1 MTDLADNRPWL
12 AGYPAGIPAEID
24 PDEYPSLKD
33 LLERSFSEFAE
44 LTAFSNLGSELS
56 YAEVEALSR
65 SFAAYLQSATGLSP
79 GDRVAIMM
87 PNLLQY
93 PVVMFGILRAGM
105 VVVNVNPLYTARELE
120 HQLSDS
126 GARAIVVVENFAD
139 TVEQVLRATDVELV
153 ITTQIG
159 DQFPLLKRLVTNFVV
174 RYVKRLIPR
183 WDIPGAIAYG
193 SAIAHGESSTYQDV
207 TVGPEDIAFL
217 QYTGGTTG
225 VAKGAVLTHRNM
237 VSNVLQAVAWARPFI
252 KGRGDIVVTPLPL
265 YHVFSLTANL
275 FCFMEFGGHDL
286 LITNPRDM
294 PSVLKELERR
304 PFAYLTGVNTL
315 FVALINEPRFSKL
328 DFSLLKVS
336 MGGGMAVQTSVSEE
350 WQELTGQPPS
360 QGYGLTETSPIVC
373 ATPLDGRA
381 FDGSVGLPLPSTE
394 VAICDDEGNSLGLG
408 EIGEICV
415 RGPQVM
421 REYWNRP
428 EPTAEVFADGGWL
441 KTGDIGRVDEQG
453 FVYIEDRKKD
463 LIIVSGFNVYP
474 NEIENVVAS
483 HPGVLET
490 AAVGI
495 PDEHS
500 GEAVRLFIVR
510 KDPALTE
517 AEILAYCRER
527 LTAYKIP
534 RTVIFADDLPKT
546 SVGKGLRRALRE

>member
-12 AGYPAGIPAEID
+12 AAYPAGIPAEID

-44 LTAFSNLGSELS
+44 LTAFSNLGSELR

-93 PVVMFGILRAGM
+93 PVVLFGILRAGM

-139 TVEQVLRATDVELV
+139 TVEQVLPATDVELV

-174 RYVKRLIPR
+174 RYVKRLIPSWR
-183 WDIPGAIAYG
+183 IPGAISYG

-207 TVGPEDIAFL
+207 SVGPEDIAFL

-237 VSNVLQAVAWARPFI
+237 VSNVLQAAAWARPFI

-294 PSVLKELERR
+294 PSVLKELARG
-304 PFAYLTGVNTL
+304 PFAYITGVNTL
-315 FVALINEPRFSKL
+315 FVALINEPRFATL

-350 WQELTGQPPS
+350 WQELTGQPLS

-373 ATPLDGRA
+373 ANPLDGRV
-381 FDGSVGLPLPSTE
+381 FNGSVGLPLPSTE
-394 VAICDDEGNSLGLG
+394 VAFCDDAGNSLGLG
-408 EIGEICV
+408 EVGEICV

-441 KTGDIGRVDEQG
+441 KTGDIGRMDEQG
-453 FVYIEDRKKD
+453 FIYIEDRKKD

-495 PDEHS
+495 ADEQS

-517 AEILAYCRER
+517 TEILEHCRKS
-527 LTAYKIP
+527 LTGYKIP
-534 RTVIFADDLPKT
+534 RHVVFTDDLPKT
-546 SVGKGLRRALRE
+546 NVGKVLRRALRE

>member
-12 AGYPAGIPAEID
+12 AAYPAGIPAEID

-44 LTAFSNLGSELS
+44 LTAFSNLGSELR

-93 PVVMFGILRAGM
+93 PVVLFGILRAGM

-139 TVEQVLRATDVELV
+139 TVEQVLPATDVELV

-174 RYVKRLIPR
+174 RYVKRLIPSWR
-183 WDIPGAIAYG
+183 IPGAISYG

-207 TVGPEDIAFL
+207 SVGPEDIAFL

-237 VSNVLQAVAWARPFI
+237 VSNVLQAAAWARPFI

-294 PSVLKELERR
+294 PSVLKELARG
-304 PFAYLTGVNTL
+304 PFAYITGVNTL
-315 FVALINEPRFSKL
+315 FVALINEPRFATL

-350 WQELTGQPPS
+350 WQELTGQPLS

-373 ATPLDGRA
+373 ANPLDGRV
-381 FDGSVGLPLPSTE
+381 FNGSVGLPLPSTF
-394 VAICDDEGNSLGLG
+394 CDDAGNSLGLG
-408 EIGEICV
+408 EVGEICV

-441 KTGDIGRVDEQG
+441 KTGDIGRMDEQG
-453 FVYIEDRKKD
+453 FIYIEDRKKD

-495 PDEHS
+495 ADEQS

-517 AEILAYCRER
+517 TEILEHCRKS
-527 LTAYKIP
+527 LTGYKIP
-534 RTVIFADDLPKT
+534 RHVVFTDDLPKT
-546 SVGKGLRRALRE
+546 NVGKVLRRALRE